1 MNAFDRYLEEVGR
14 SAQKRRPMTRPEW
27 RALIAGIGIP
37 LAFLL
42 ILVAFCPR

>member
-1 MNAFDRYLEEVGR
+1 MSPFDRYLEEIGR
-14 SAQKRRPMTRPEW
+14 SAQKRRPMTRSEW

-42 ILVAFCPR
+42 ILVITQPR